1 MKINGK
7 KIEVCRTSHDKTYSD
22 LVKCTKIPS
31 NSEVCFLDDNFFSG
45 MSNDNVYYIN
55 IKPYVHNLKFND
67 MIERFIKSEIG
78 KELIKENETDK
89 FTNIM
94 TQDFKAYNL
103 NFVNKNDKEYDIDKI
118 LGKQIMSH
126 LQIFFNKSLKNK
138 TKKHYINKKNKT
150 KKN

>member
-1 MKINGK
+1 
-7 KIEVCRTSHDKTYSD
+7 
-22 LVKCTKIPS
+22 
-31 NSEVCFLDDNFFSG
+31 
-45 MSNDNVYYIN
+45 
-55 IKPYVHNLKFND
+55 
-67 MIERFIKSEIG
+67 
-78 KELIKENETDK
+78 
-89 FTNIM
+89 M

-103 NFVNKNDKEYDIDKI
+103 NFVNKNDQEYDIDKI